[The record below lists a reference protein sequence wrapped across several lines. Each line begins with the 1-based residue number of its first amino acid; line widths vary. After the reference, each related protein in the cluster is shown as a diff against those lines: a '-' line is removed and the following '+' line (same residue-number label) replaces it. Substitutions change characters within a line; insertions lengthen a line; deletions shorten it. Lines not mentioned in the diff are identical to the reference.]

1 MKKLLFA
8 GSALA
13 DIRNFPVEARREAG
27 YQLSQGQLGFEP
39 TDWKPIGSIGPGVRE
54 IRIHKQ
60 GGFRVI
66 YITRFHEALYVLHA
80 FQKKTRK
87 ISRKDTE
94 MIKARLKMISEA
106 RS

>member
-13 DIRNFPVEARREAG
+13 DLRNFPVEARREAG
-27 YQLSQGQLGFEP
+27 YQLSQVQLGFEP
-39 TDWKPIGSIGPGVRE
+39 TDWKPLGSIGRGVRE

-66 YITRFHEALYVLHA
+66 YITRFHEAVYVLHA

-87 ISRKDTE
+87 IPGKDTE
-94 MIKARLKMISEA
+94 LIKTRLKMISEV

>member
-13 DIRNFPVEARREAG
+13 DIRNFPLEARREAG
-27 YQLSQGQLGFEP
+27 YQLSQVQLGFQP
-39 TDWKPIGSIGPGVRE
+39 TDWKPLGSIGPGVRE

-60 GGFRVI
+60 REFRVI
-66 YITRFHEALYVLHA
+66 YITRFHEAVYVLHA

-94 MIKARLKMISEA
+94 LIKARLKMISEV